1 MPNWGLQYYWPMVLG
16 MLAVVPWWVRSQHVF
31 AYPALGQL
39 PADALSR
46 WLQRG
51 WRVCGAVAILAISL
65 ALAGP
70 YWGEQRIEL
79 VGKGAHVMVV
89 LDRSASMNDDF
100 ADKPAQGSAS
110 KMAAARKV
118 LQSFVA
124 ASRQD
129 LMGMVTFST
138 SPILVA
144 PLGGDRAAMQA
155 ALAATAAGGMGFTAV
170 ARGLGLGLQVF
181 ENKPLTGARVILL
194 VSDGA
199 AHLDVQTQDLL
210 RNLFQRQQASLYWIY
225 LRSASGP
232 RLTDKPQE
240 GNEQSY
246 PEYELHRY
254 FQTLGV
260 SYHAYEADNPRTVQS
275 AMAAIAKLKNQPV
288 RYYETAPRH
297 ELSGTLY
304 ALAMLNVLALL
315 VLQLTEIQ
323 RWRAA

>member
-1 MPNWGLQYYWPMVLG
+1 MHNWGLQYYWP
-16 MLAVVPWWVRSQHVF
+16 LAIGLLALVPWRVRSQHAF
-31 AYPALGQL
+31 AYPSLGQL
-39 PADALSR
+39 PEDALSR

-51 WRVCGAVAILAISL
+51 WRGCGALAILAISL

-70 YWGEQRIEL
+70 YWGEQRIEY

-100 ADKPAQGSAS
+100 ADKPVQGSAS

-118 LQSFVA
+118 LQGFVD

-155 ALAATAAGGMGFTAV
+155 ALAATEAGGMGFTAV

-181 ENKPLTGARVILL
+181 EDKPLTGARVILL

-210 RNLFQRQQASLYWIY
+210 RTLFQRQQASLYWVY

-232 RLTDKPQE
+232 RLADKPEE

-254 FQTLGV
+254 FQTLGLG
-260 SYHAYEADNPRTVQS
+260 YHAYEADNPRAVQS
-275 AMAAIAKLKNQPV
+275 AMAAIARLKNQPV

-297 ELSGTLY
+297 ELSGGLY
-304 ALAMLNVLALL
+304 AFAMLNVLALL
-315 VLQLTEIQ
+315 VLQLTEVK